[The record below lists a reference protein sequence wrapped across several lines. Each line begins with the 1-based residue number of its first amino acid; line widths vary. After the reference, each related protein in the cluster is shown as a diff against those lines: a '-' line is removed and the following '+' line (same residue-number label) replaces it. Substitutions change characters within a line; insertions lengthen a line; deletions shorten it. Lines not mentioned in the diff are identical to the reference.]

1 MGLPPYFSPIRIVS
15 FSRRT
20 ILLILLHNQIYP
32 SIPTKMT
39 AAVSSMP
46 GSCHSSQ
53 FKGRQNRIM
62 FALIIMYVSL
72 PSQTAALCILR
83 CVLPF
88 ILNPPLFVFDLCR
101 LFLCSATH
109 RKRYCWKFY
118 QNPFQVQA
126 ASHTQG
132 RVRFWYQL
140 PYAKLEGN
148 FGESGRTEH
157 AAAVVLRHSWNFP
170 LQERGLCRSTA
181 MSDPSCMWTMNQS
194 LTVVSDGRHGMTE
207 HKGSL

>member
-15 FSRRT
+15 LSRRT

-32 SIPTKMT
+32 SIPTNVT

-109 RKRYCWKFY
+109 IENGTAESFTKTLFRYR
-118 QNPFQVQA
+118 QQA
-126 ASHTQG
+126 IHKEE
-132 RVRFWYQL
+132 Y
-140 PYAKLEGN
+140 
-148 FGESGRTEH
+148 
-157 AAAVVLRHSWNFP
+157 
-170 LQERGLCRSTA
+170 
-181 MSDPSCMWTMNQS
+181 
-194 LTVVSDGRHGMTE
+194 VSDINYRTQNWKVTLVSQVERSMR
-207 HKGSL
+207 LLLF